1 MLLKQPGGEYSSPDF
16 MNLKFELRAALKT
29 VPVVIPG
36 LRHIVYPIGLQPF
49 DYVVM
54 T

>member
-1 MLLKQPGGEYSSPDF
+1 MLLKQPGEYSSPDF

-36 LRHIVYPIGLQPF
+36 LRRIVYPIGLQPF